1 MYLENRLELQI
12 NDDYYPSNLKVT
24 SCYSCYKLLG
34 YDILLDE
41 KLKPHL
47 IGKIFK
53 ASTYK
58 KILLEIN
65 TIPSLAAKAD
75 TIDSYV
81 KNPLVNNSLSLKYF

>member
-1 MYLENRLELQI
+1 M
-12 NDDYYPSNLKVT
+12 T

-47 IGKIFK
+47 IGKIFHN
-53 ASTYK
+53 STQKEICY
-58 KILLEIN
+58 LCLEIN

-81 KNPLVNNSLSLKYF
+81 KNPLVIISLW